1 MTTFHTD
8 SARNPDGIRSDSGPH
23 SALKKAASQ
32 PASQASSQGNP
43 TSSRTE
49 PQTLRRDDRSDE
61 RESITSQVRRIPEA
75 AALARLVCGIRP
87 EWSIGEVYAW
97 ALRDERPWADV
108 VAAGINGARDRNIR
122 QVGGLQFAG
131 PAAPTTTQTYPTVR
145 EALAD
150 LDLCDHESVQGRCPS
165 CRAGGEA

>member
-1 MTTFHTD
+1 MNETVTPTHPGTV
-8 SARNPDGIRSDSGPH
+8 PGTV
-23 SALKKAASQ
+23 
-32 PASQASSQGNP
+32 PASHDSEFALPQPLPTTPTPTPS

-87 EWSIGEVYAW
+87 EWSIDEVYTW

-108 VAAGINGARDRNIR
+108 VAAGINGARDRAIR
-122 QVGGLQFAG
+122 QVGGLQFTG
-131 PAAPTTTQTYPTVR
+131 PAAPTTAQSYPTVA
-145 EALAD
+145 EALNPR
-150 LDLCDHESVQGRCPS
+150 LDEHGFPAGSCPI
-165 CRAGGEA
+165 CRRAGAA

>member
-1 MTTFHTD
+1 MNETVTPTL
-8 SARNPDGIRSDSGPH
+8 RGTVPGTV
-23 SALKKAASQ
+23 
-32 PASQASSQGNP
+32 PASHDSEFALPQPLPTTPTPAPP
-43 TSSRTE
+43 TSSRTDA
-49 PQTLRRDDRSDE
+49 QTARARE
-61 RESITSQVRRIPEA
+61 AEESITSRIRRIPEA
-75 AALARLVCGIRP
+75 AALTRLVCGIRP
-87 EWSIGEVYAW
+87 DWPIDDVYAW

-131 PAAPTTTQTYPTVR
+131 PAAPTTTQTYPTVH

-165 CRAGGEA
+165 CRAGGAS